1 VNLWLFVLPQ
11 IKRIKMIY
19 SRAFNLICKNPLIC
33 GKNSKNKFVAIRVIR
48 GKPFLN
54 LKNLKIKP

>member
-1 VNLWLFVLPQ
+1 VSLWLFVLPQ

-19 SRAFNLICKNPLIC
+19 LRAFNLICENPLIC
-33 GKNSKNKFVAIRVIR
+33 GKNSKNKLVAIRVIR

-54 LKNLKIKP
+54 LRN